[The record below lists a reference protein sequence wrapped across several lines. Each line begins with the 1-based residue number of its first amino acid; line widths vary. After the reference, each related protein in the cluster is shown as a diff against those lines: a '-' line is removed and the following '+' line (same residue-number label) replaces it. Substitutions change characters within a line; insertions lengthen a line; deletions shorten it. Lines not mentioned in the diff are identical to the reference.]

1 MEEER
6 RKEGKLNDL
15 EKKERK
21 RKKEEKNM
29 ITVKGRH
36 NCYLEH
42 YHRTSGNCFTL
53 ETLKSDLQTSATH
66 VML

>member
-21 RKKEEKNM
+21 RKKREKYDYSE
-29 ITVKGRH
+29 R
-36 NCYLEH
+36 
-42 YHRTSGNCFTL
+42 
-53 ETLKSDLQTSATH
+53 ET
-66 VML
+66 